1 MMELQQWA
9 HQLKSLATH
18 SLHNLSQNL
27 NQSSLQSDNVDLSTV
42 LVLSYFLITLIKLS
56 ASRVYTLMAILFSIA
71 IAHSQIYQALSSVQ
85 YHTLFAIIY
94 LSVTY
99 KVKPIKAKVACCL
112 LGSFQI
118 IMAWDSYFNAKIET
132 FIWLHYEVIVCL
144 LHTFIIG
151 SFIEK
156 DTQRIRRA
164 MGSVVAFVRKLFGYS
179 CNRLCLWYY

>member
-1 MMELQQWA
+1 MELQQWA
-9 HQLKSLATH
+9 IQLKSLAMAETT
-18 SLHNLSQNL
+18 NLK
-27 NQSSLQSDNVDLSTV
+27 SSLNDFQIDTADLSSV
-42 LVLSYFLITLIKLS
+42 VIISYFLITLLNRTNSRKTLLLASLS
-56 ASRVYTLMAILFSIA
+56 CACIAYTP
-71 IAHSQIYQALSSVQ
+71 IYQALSAVQ